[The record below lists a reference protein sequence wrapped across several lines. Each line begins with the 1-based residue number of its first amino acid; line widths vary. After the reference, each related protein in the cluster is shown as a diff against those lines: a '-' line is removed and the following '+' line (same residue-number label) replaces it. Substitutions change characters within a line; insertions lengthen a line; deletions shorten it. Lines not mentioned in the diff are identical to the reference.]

1 MRTQSSARRAFTL
14 VELLVVISIIVILM
28 SLVLPAIQKVRA
40 AANKMVCAS
49 NMHQIAIAAHN
60 YHVDYKKLPPGYLG
74 PLGANTY
81 QRAGVL
87 AFLLPYVEQDKTF
100 KQLVNSDDNGPQFRS
115 YEWHLNQTSSQWY
128 NVATNGGLIDI
139 NVARTRIKVYVCPS
153 DQPYANVAATGVF
166 TYFNYPS
173 INASSLPMLPPPAGI
188 TDLGRSNYAGVCGTW
203 GEAPPNTFIAPGFD
217 VSRYVGI
224 FTNRSDTTLGQI
236 ANQDGTSNTLMF
248 GEYLGANDQPPQ
260 AQPLERLYAGCWM
273 GIGAS
278 GTLAGLPNMPQPP
291 WYTFSSRHAAGVNF
305 AFADGSV
312 RLIRREGTDPQFFT
326 APEDQ
331 WFMLQELA
339 GRKDGTSRDRSAIL
353 E

>member
-1 MRTQSSARRAFTL
+1 ML
-14 VELLVVISIIVILM
+14 
-28 SLVLPAIQKVRA
+28 
-40 AANKMVCAS
+40 CAS
-49 NMHQIAIAAHN
+49 NLHQIAIASHN

-74 PLGANTY
+74 PMPPNLSNFQG
-81 QRAGVL
+81 AGVL

-100 KQLVNSDDNGPQFRS
+100 KQLVNSDDNAPPFRPF
-115 YEWHLNQTSSQWY
+115 EWHLNQTTSQWY
-128 NVATNGGLIDI
+128 NLVTQGSIIDV
-139 NVARTRIKVYVCPS
+139 NVARTRIKVYLCPS
-153 DQPYANVAATGVF
+153 DQPYANEQRTGVF
-166 TYFNYPS
+166 VYFNFPK
-173 INASSLPMLPPPAGI
+173 INSSSLPMLPPPAGV

-203 GEAPPNTFIAPGFD
+203 GEAPPGSFVLPGFD

-224 FTNRSDTTLGQI
+224 FTNRSDTTLAQI

-260 AQPLERLYAGCWM
+260 AQPTERLYSGCWM
-273 GIGAS
+273 GVGAS
-278 GTLAGLPNMPQPP
+278 GTLAGLPNMMQPP
-291 WYTFSSRHAAGVNF
+291 WYCFSSRHPAGVNF

-312 RLIRREGTDPQFFT
+312 RLVRRDGTDPQGFV
-326 APEDQ
+326 APAQE